1 MSTKIIGNQI
11 DATTRAIMEAL
22 QVTEQ
27 INLPALNQSQ
37 VNALGTPAYGT
48 LVYNT
53 TEDMAQIY
61 KADAAQGVPGWDD
74 VGGGG
79 PSVGE
84 DSIIRTNGTTIG
96 ETLTVGPSAN
106 GGVEF
111 TNGFSAGPIN
121 IANGNTVTV
130 ENGAQWFILGGE
142 DNDVGEGQIMQMRY
156 AQTPATRYLI
166 QSQDLSP
173 IPNLEV
179 TIQPSHTNSKVL
191 LVAMIN
197 SNARHVTSFG
207 FLRNNGT
214 LTSGLS
220 GNSNVG
226 SGSVATTYHDADRGG
241 YMYNCVIQY
250 MDMPNTTNPC
260 TYSVGVSASW
270 GGSTRNLY
278 INDRG
283 SGNDM
288 RSISSLTAYEI
299 RG

>member
-111 TNGFSAGPIN
+111 TNGFSAGPIS
-121 IANGNTVTV
+121 IAIGNTVTV
-130 ENGAQWFILGGE
+130 ENGAQWFVLGGE

-207 FLRNNGT
+207 FLRNNSV
-214 LTSGLS
+214 LTANLS
-220 GNSNVG
+220 GNTNVS
-226 SGSVATTYHDADRGG
+226 SGSVLTTYHSVDDNDD
-241 YMYNCVIQY
+241 MYNAFIQY
-250 MDMPNTTNPC
+250 MDMPNTTNPL

>member
-27 INLPALNQSQ
+27 INLPALNQAA
-37 VNALGTPAYGT
+37 VDALGTPAYGT

-84 DSIIRTNGTTIG
+84 DSIIRTNGTTIN

-111 TNGFSAGPIN
+111 TNGFSAGPIQV
-121 IANGNTVTV
+121 ANGNTVTV

-156 AQTPATRYLI
+156 SQTPPTRYLI
-166 QSQDLSP
+166 NSSNLSP

-179 TIQPSHTNSKVL
+179 TIQPSHTDSKIL
-191 LVAMIN
+191 LCAMIN
-197 SNARHVTSFG
+197 SDARHVSSFG
-207 FLRNNGT
+207 FLRNNSV
-214 LTSGLS
+214 LTTNLS
-220 GNSNVG
+220 GNTNVG
-226 SGSVATTYHDADRGG
+226 SGSVSTTYHGTDDNDD
-241 YMYNCVIQY
+241 MKNVFIQY
-250 MDMPNTTNPC
+250 MDMPNTTNPL
-260 TYSVGVSASW
+260 TYSVGASASW
-270 GGSTRNLY
+270 SGGNRNLY
-278 INDRG
+278 INDR
-283 SGNDM
+283 SSNDM
-288 RSISSLTAYEI
+288 RSICSLTAYEI

>member
-27 INLPALNQSQ
+27 INLPALNQAA
-37 VNALGTPAYGT
+37 VDALGTPAYGT

-130 ENGAQWFILGGE
+130 ENGAQWFIIGGE

-156 AQTPATRYLI
+156 SQTPATRYLI
-166 QSQDLSP
+166 NSSNLSP
-173 IPNLEV
+173 IPNMEV

-197 SNARHVTSFG
+197 ATSRHVFSAG
-207 FLRNNGT
+207 FLRNNGV
-214 LTSGLS
+214 LTSGLN
-220 GNSNVG
+220 GNNNVG
-226 SGSVATTYHDADRGG
+226 SGSIATTYIGDDTDGH
-241 YMYNCVIQY
+241 MMNTMIQY

-260 TYSVGVSASW
+260 TYSVGVSSSW
-270 GGSTRNLY
+270 SGGNRNLY
-278 INDRG
+278 INDRD
-283 SGNDM
+283 SNDM
-288 RSISSLTAYEI
+288 RSICSLAAYEI

>member
-27 INLPALNQSQ
+27 INLPALNQAA
-37 VNALGTPAYGT
+37 VDALGTPAYGT

-156 AQTPATRYLI
+156 SQTPPDRYLI
-166 QSQDLSP
+166 QSQNLSP

-179 TIQPSHTNSKVL
+179 TIQPSHTDSKIL
-191 LVAMIN
+191 LMAMIN

-207 FLRNNGT
+207 FLRNNSV
-214 LTSGLS
+214 LTTGLN
-220 GNSNVG
+220 GNTNTG
-226 SGSVATTYHDADRGG
+226 SGSVATTYHNRDTGG
-241 YMYNCVIQY
+241 DMFNCFIQY

-270 GGSTRNLY
+270 GGGTRDLY
-278 INDRG
+278 INDRD
-283 SGNDM
+283 SNDM

>member
-27 INLPALNQSQ
+27 INLPALNQAA
-37 VNALGTPAYGT
+37 VDALGTPAYGT

-84 DSIIRTNGTTIG
+84 DSIIRTNGTTIC

-111 TNGFSAGPIN
+111 TNGFSAGPIQV
-121 IANGNTVTV
+121 ANGNTVTV

-156 AQTPATRYLI
+156 SQTPPTRYLI
-166 QSQDLSP
+166 NSSNLSP

-179 TIQPSHTNSKVL
+179 TIQPSHTDSKIL
-191 LVAMIN
+191 LMAMIN
-197 SNARHVTSFG
+197 SDARHVSSFG
-207 FLRNNGT
+207 FLRNNSV
-214 LTSGLS
+214 LTTNLS
-220 GNSNVG
+220 GNTNVG
-226 SGSVATTYHDADRGG
+226 SGSVSTTYHGTDDNDD
-241 YMYNCVIQY
+241 MKNVFIQY
-250 MDMPNTTNPC
+250 MDMPNTTNPL
-260 TYSVGVSASW
+260 TYSVGASASW
-270 GGSTRNLY
+270 SGGNRNLY
-278 INDRG
+278 INDR
-283 SGNDM
+283 SSNDM
-288 RSISSLTAYEI
+288 RSICSLTAYEI

>member
-27 INLPALNQSQ
+27 INLPALNQAA
-37 VNALGTPAYGT
+37 VDALGTPAYGT

-84 DSIIRTNGTTIG
+84 DSIIRTNGTTIN

-111 TNGFSAGPIN
+111 TNGFSAGPIQV
-121 IANGNTVTV
+121 ANGNTVTV

-156 AQTPATRYLI
+156 SQTPPTRYLI
-166 QSQDLSP
+166 NSSNLSP

-179 TIQPSHTNSKVL
+179 TIQPSHTDSKIL
-191 LVAMIN
+191 LCAMIN
-197 SNARHVTSFG
+197 SDARHVSSFG
-207 FLRNNGT
+207 FLRNNSV
-214 LTSGLS
+214 LTSNLS
-220 GNSNVG
+220 GNTNVG
-226 SGSVATTYHDADRGG
+226 SGSVSTTYHGTDDNDD
-241 YMYNCVIQY
+241 MKNVFIQY
-250 MDMPNTTNPC
+250 MDMPNTTNPL
-260 TYSVGVSASW
+260 TYSVGASASW
-270 GGSTRNLY
+270 SGGNRNLY

-283 SGNDM
+283 SNDM
-288 RSISSLTAYEI
+288 RSICSLTAYEI

>member
-27 INLPALNQSQ
+27 INLPALNQAA
-37 VNALGTPAYGT
+37 VDALGTPAYGT

-130 ENGAQWFILGGE
+130 ENGAQWFVLGGE

-156 AQTPATRYLI
+156 SQTPADRYLI
-166 QSQDLSP
+166 TAQNLSP

-179 TIQPSHTNSKVL
+179 TIQPSHTDSKIL
-191 LVAMIN
+191 LMAMIN
-197 SNARHVTSFG
+197 TNARYVSSWG
-207 FLRNNGT
+207 FLRNNSI
-214 LTSGLS
+214 LTTGLS
-220 GNSNVG
+220 GNSNVS
-226 SGSVATTYHDADRGG
+226 SGSVSTTYFDGDRDND
-241 YMYNCVIQY
+241 MQNIFIQY
-250 MDMPNTTNPC
+250 MDMPNTTNPL
-260 TYSVGVSASW
+260 TYSVGGSSSW
-270 GGSTRNLY
+270 SGGTRNLY
-278 INDRG
+278 INDRN
-283 SGNDM
+283 SNDM

>member
-27 INLPALNQSQ
+27 INLPALNQAA
-37 VNALGTPAYGT
+37 VDALGTPAYGT

-84 DSIIRTNGTTIG
+84 DSIIRTNGTTIN

-111 TNGFSAGPIN
+111 TNGFSAGPIQ

-166 QSQDLSP
+166 NSSNLSP
-173 IPNLEV
+173 IPNMEV
-179 TIQPSHTNSKVL
+179 TIQPSHTDSKIL
-191 LVAMIN
+191 LMAMIN
-197 SNARHVTSFG
+197 SDARHVSSFG
-207 FLRNNGT
+207 FLRNNSI
-214 LTSGLS
+214 LTSNLS
-220 GNSNVG
+220 GNTNVS
-226 SGSVATTYHDADRGG
+226 SGSVSTTYHGTDDNDD
-241 YMYNCVIQY
+241 MKNVFIQY
-250 MDMPNTTNPC
+250 MDMPNTTNPL
-260 TYSVGVSASW
+260 TYSVGASASW
-270 GGSTRNLY
+270 SGGNRNLY
-278 INDRG
+278 INDR
-283 SGNDM
+283 SSNDM
-288 RSISSLTAYEI
+288 RSICSLTAYEI

>member
-27 INLPALNQSQ
+27 INLPALNQAA
-37 VNALGTPAYGT
+37 VDALGTPAYGT

-111 TNGFSAGPIN
+111 TNGFSAGPIQV
-121 IANGNTVTV
+121 ANGNTVTV

-156 AQTPATRYLI
+156 SQTPPTRYLI
-166 QSQDLSP
+166 NSSNLSP

-179 TIQPSHTNSKVL
+179 TIQPSHTDSKIL
-191 LVAMIN
+191 LMAMIN
-197 SNARHVTSFG
+197 SDARHVSSFG
-207 FLRNNGT
+207 FLRNNSV
-214 LTSGLS
+214 LTSNLS
-220 GNSNVG
+220 GNTNVG
-226 SGSVATTYHDADRGG
+226 SGSVSTTYHGTDDNDD
-241 YMYNCVIQY
+241 MKNVFIQY
-250 MDMPNTTNPC
+250 MDMPNTTNPL
-260 TYSVGVSASW
+260 TYSVGASASW
-270 GGSTRNLY
+270 SGGNRNLY
-278 INDRG
+278 INDR
-283 SGNDM
+283 SSNDM
-288 RSISSLTAYEI
+288 RSICSLTAYEI

>member
-106 GGVEF
+106 GVVEF

-156 AQTPATRYLI
+156 SQTPPTRYLI
-166 QSQDLSP
+166 NASNLSA

-179 TIQPSHTNSKVL
+179 TIQPTHTDSKIL
-191 LVAMIN
+191 LCAMIN
-197 SNARHVTSFG
+197 SDARHVSSFG
-207 FLRNNGT
+207 FLRNNSV
-214 LTSGLS
+214 LTSNLS
-220 GNSNVG
+220 GNTNVG
-226 SGSVATTYHDADRGG
+226 SGSVSTTYHGTDDNDD
-241 YMYNCVIQY
+241 MKNVFIQY
-250 MDMPNTTNPC
+250 MDMPSTTNPL
-260 TYSVGVSASW
+260 TYSVGASASW
-270 GGSTRNLY
+270 SGGNRNLY
-278 INDRG
+278 INDR
-283 SGNDM
+283 SSNDM
-288 RSISSLTAYEI
+288 RSVCSLTAYEI

>member
-27 INLPALNQSQ
+27 INLPSLNQAA
-37 VNALGTPAYGT
+37 VDALGTPAYGT

-130 ENGAQWFILGGE
+130 ENGAQRFILGGE

-156 AQTPATRYLI
+156 SQTPPTRYLI
-166 QSQDLSP
+166 NASNLSA

-179 TIQPSHTNSKVL
+179 TIQPTHTDSKIL
-191 LVAMIN
+191 LCAMIN
-197 SNARHVTSFG
+197 SDARHVSSFG
-207 FLRNNGT
+207 FLRNNSV
-214 LTSGLS
+214 LTSNLS
-220 GNSNVG
+220 GNTNVG
-226 SGSVATTYHDADRGG
+226 SGSVSTTYHGTDDNDD
-241 YMYNCVIQY
+241 MKNVFIQY
-250 MDMPNTTNPC
+250 MDMPSTTNPL
-260 TYSVGVSASW
+260 TYSVGASASW
-270 GGSTRNLY
+270 SGGNRNLY
-278 INDRG
+278 INDR
-283 SGNDM
+283 SSNDM
-288 RSISSLTAYEI
+288 RSVCSLTAYEI

>member
-111 TNGFSAGPIN
+111 SNGFSAGPIN

-130 ENGAQWFILGGE
+130 ENGAQWFIIGGE

-156 AQTPATRYLI
+156 SQTPPTRYLI
-166 QSQDLSP
+166 NSSNLSP

-179 TIQPSHTNSKVL
+179 TLQPSHTDSKIL
-191 LVAMIN
+191 LCAMIN
-197 SNARHVTSFG
+197 SDARHVSSFG
-207 FLRNNGT
+207 FLRNNSV
-214 LTSGLS
+214 LTTNLS
-220 GNSNVG
+220 GNTNVG
-226 SGSVATTYHDADRGG
+226 SGSVSTTYHGTDDNDD
-241 YMYNCVIQY
+241 MKNVFIQY
-250 MDMPNTTNPC
+250 MDMPNTTNPL
-260 TYSVGVSASW
+260 TYSVGASASW
-270 GGSTRNLY
+270 SGGNRNLY
-278 INDRG
+278 INDR
-283 SGNDM
+283 SSNDM
-288 RSISSLTAYEI
+288 RSICSLTAYEI

>member
-156 AQTPATRYLI
+156 SQTPPTRYLI
-166 QSQDLSP
+166 NASNLSA

-191 LVAMIN
+191 LMAMIN
-197 SNARHVTSFG
+197 CDARHVSSFG
-207 FLRNNGT
+207 FLRNNGV
-214 LTSGLS
+214 LTSNLS
-220 GNSNVG
+220 GNTNVG
-226 SGSVATTYHDADRGG
+226 SGSVSTTYHGTDDNDD
-241 YMYNCVIQY
+241 MKNVFIQY
-250 MDMPNTTNPC
+250 MDMPSTTNPL
-260 TYSVGVSASW
+260 TYSVGASASW
-270 GGSTRNLY
+270 SGGNRNLY
-278 INDRG
+278 INDR
-283 SGNDM
+283 SSNDM
-288 RSISSLTAYEI
+288 RSVCSLTAYEI

>member
-27 INLPALNQSQ
+27 INLPALNQAA

-111 TNGFSAGPIN
+111 SNGFSAGPIN

-156 AQTPATRYLI
+156 SQTPPTRYLI
-166 QSQDLSP
+166 NSSNLSP
-173 IPNLEV
+173 IPNMEV
-179 TIQPSHTNSKVL
+179 TIQPSHTDSKIL
-191 LVAMIN
+191 LCAMIN
-197 SNARHVTSFG
+197 SDARHVSSFG
-207 FLRNNGT
+207 FLRDNSV
-214 LTSGLS
+214 LTSNLS
-220 GNSNVG
+220 GNTNVG
-226 SGSVATTYHDADRGG
+226 SGSVSTTYHGTDDNDD
-241 YMYNCVIQY
+241 MKNVFIQY
-250 MDMPNTTNPC
+250 MDMPNTTNPL
-260 TYSVGVSASW
+260 TYSVGASASW
-270 GGSTRNLY
+270 SGGNRNLY
-278 INDRG
+278 INDR
-283 SGNDM
+283 SSNDM
-288 RSISSLTAYEI
+288 RSVCSLTAYEI

>member
-27 INLPALNQSQ
+27 INLPALNQAA
-37 VNALGTPAYGT
+37 VDALGTPAYGT

-111 TNGFSAGPIN
+111 TNGFSAGPIQ

-156 AQTPATRYLI
+156 SHTPPTRYLI
-166 QSQDLSP
+166 NSSNLSP

-179 TIQPSHTNSKVL
+179 TIQPSHTDSKIL
-191 LVAMIN
+191 LMAMIN
-197 SNARHVTSFG
+197 SDARHVSSFG
-207 FLRNNGT
+207 FLRNNSV
-214 LTSGLS
+214 LTSNLS
-220 GNSNVG
+220 GNTNVG
-226 SGSVATTYHDADRGG
+226 SGSVSTTYHGTDDNDD
-241 YMYNCVIQY
+241 MKNVFIQY
-250 MDMPNTTNPC
+250 MDMPNTTNPL
-260 TYSVGVSASW
+260 TYSVGASASW
-270 GGSTRNLY
+270 SGGNRNLY
-278 INDRG
+278 INDRD
-283 SGNDM
+283 SNDM

>member
-27 INLPALNQSQ
+27 INLPALNQAA
-37 VNALGTPAYGT
+37 VDALGTPAYGT

-84 DSIIRTNGTTIG
+84 DSIIRTNGTTIN

-111 TNGFSAGPIN
+111 TNGFSAGPIQV
-121 IANGNTVTV
+121 ANGNTVTV

-156 AQTPATRYLI
+156 AQTPASRYLI
-166 QSQDLSP
+166 QAQNLSP

-241 YMYNCVIQY
+241 DMYNCVIQY

-270 GGSTRNLY
+270 GGSVRDLY
-278 INDRG
+278 INDRD
-283 SGNDM
+283 SNDM
-288 RSISSLTAYEI
+288 RSISSLAAYEI

>member
-111 TNGFSAGPIN
+111 TNGFSAGPIS

-130 ENGAQWFILGGE
+130 ENGAQWFIIGGE

-156 AQTPATRYLI
+156 SQTPATRYLI

-226 SGSVATTYHDADRGG
+226 SGSVATTYHDADRSGD
-241 YMYNCVIQY
+241 MYNCVIQY

-270 GGSTRNLY
+270 GGSVRDLY
-278 INDRG
+278 INDR
-283 SGNDM
+283 SSSDM

>member
-27 INLPALNQSQ
+27 INLPSLNQSQ

-61 KADAAQGVPGWDD
+61 KQDAAQGVPGWDD

-156 AQTPATRYLI
+156 SQTPADRYLI
-166 QSQDLSP
+166 TAQNLSP

-179 TIQPSHTNSKVL
+179 TIQPSHTDSKIL
-191 LVAMIN
+191 LMAMIN
-197 SNARHVTSFG
+197 TNARYVSSWG
-207 FLRNNGT
+207 FLRNNSI
-214 LTSGLS
+214 LTNGLS
-220 GNSNVG
+220 GNNNVS
-226 SGSVATTYHDADRGG
+226 SGSVSTTYFDGDRDND
-241 YMYNCVIQY
+241 MQNIFIQY
-250 MDMPNTTNPC
+250 MDMPNTTNPL
-260 TYSVGVSASW
+260 TYSVGGSSSW
-270 GGSTRNLY
+270 SGGTRNLY
-278 INDRG
+278 INDRN
-283 SGNDM
+283 SNDM

>member
-27 INLPALNQSQ
+27 INLPALNQAA
-37 VNALGTPAYGT
+37 VDALGTPAYGT

-156 AQTPATRYLI
+156 AQTPADRYLI
-166 QSQDLSP
+166 QSQNLSP

-191 LVAMIN
+191 LCAMIN

-220 GNSNVG
+220 GNTNVG
-226 SGSVATTYHDADRGG
+226 SGSVATTYHNRDTGG
-241 YMYNCVIQY
+241 DMFNCFIQY

-270 GGSTRNLY
+270 GGGTRDLY
-278 INDRG
+278 INDRD
-283 SGNDM
+283 SNDM
-288 RSISSLTAYEI
+288 RSISSLAAYEI

>member
-27 INLPALNQSQ
+27 INLPALNQAA
-37 VNALGTPAYGT
+37 VDALGTPAYGT

-111 TNGFSAGPIN
+111 TNGFSAGPIQVS
-121 IANGNTVTV
+121 NGNTVTV

-156 AQTPATRYLI
+156 SQTPATRYLI
-166 QSQDLSP
+166 QAQNLSP

-179 TIQPSHTNSKVL
+179 TIQPSHTNSKIL
-191 LVAMIN
+191 LMAMIN
-197 SNARHVTSFG
+197 SDARHVTSYG
-207 FLRNNGT
+207 FLRNNSI
-214 LTSGLS
+214 LTSGLN
-220 GNSNVG
+220 GNTNVS
-226 SGSVATTYHDADRGG
+226 SGSVLTTYHSVDDNDD
-241 YMYNCVIQY
+241 MYNAFIQY
-250 MDMPNTTNPC
+250 MDMPNTTNPL

-270 GGSTRNLY
+270 GGGNRNLY
-278 INDRG
+278 INDR
-283 SGNDM
+283 SSNDM

>member
-27 INLPALNQSQ
+27 INLPALNQAA
-37 VNALGTPAYGT
+37 VDALGTPAYGT

-111 TNGFSAGPIN
+111 TNGFSAGPIH

-156 AQTPATRYLI
+156 SQTPADRYLI
-166 QSQDLSP
+166 QAQNLSP

-220 GNSNVG
+220 GNTNVG

-241 YMYNCVIQY
+241 DMYNTVIQY

-270 GGSTRNLY
+270 GGGTRDLY
-278 INDRG
+278 INDRD
-283 SGNDM
+283 SNDM

>member
-111 TNGFSAGPIN
+111 TNGFSAGPIQVS
-121 IANGNTVTV
+121 NGNTVTV

-156 AQTPATRYLI
+156 SQTPPDRYLI
-166 QSQDLSP
+166 NSQNLSP

-179 TIQPSHTNSKVL
+179 TIQPSHTDSKIL
-191 LVAMIN
+191 LMAMIN
-197 SNARHVTSFG
+197 SDARHVTSYG
-207 FLRNNGT
+207 FLRNNSI
-214 LTSGLS
+214 LTSGLN
-220 GNSNVG
+220 GNTNVS
-226 SGSVATTYHDADRGG
+226 SGSVLTTYHSVDDNDD
-241 YMYNCVIQY
+241 MYNAFI
-250 MDMPNTTNPC
+250 
-260 TYSVGVSASW
+260 
-270 GGSTRNLY
+270 
-278 INDRG
+278 
-283 SGNDM
+283 
-288 RSISSLTAYEI
+288 
-299 RG
+299 

>member
-1 MSTKIIGNQI
+1 MSTLINGNNI
-11 DATTRAIMEAL
+11 NATTRGLVEAWS
-22 QVTEQ
+22 VTEQ
-27 INLPALNQSQ
+27 INLPPLNQSQ
-37 VNALGTPAYGT
+37 VNALGTPAFGT
-48 LVYNT
+48 VVYNT

-111 TNGFSAGPIN
+111 TNGFSAGPIQ

-156 AQTPATRYLI
+156 AQTPPDRYLI
-166 QSQDLSP
+166 QAQNLSP

-179 TIQPSHTNSKVL
+179 TIQPSHTDSKIL
-191 LVAMIN
+191 LMAMIN
-197 SNARHVTSFG
+197 TNARYVSSWG
-207 FLRNNGT
+207 FLRNNSI
-214 LTSGLS
+214 LTSGLN
-220 GNSNVG
+220 GNTNVG
-226 SGSVATTYHDADRGG
+226 SGSVSTTYFDGNRAGDMR
-241 YMYNCVIQY
+241 NIFIQY
-250 MDMPNTTNPC
+250 MDMPNTTNPL
-260 TYSVGVSASW
+260 TYSVGASSSW
-270 GGSTRNLY
+270 SGSVYDLY
-278 INDRG
+278 INDRD
-283 SGNDM
+283 GNDM

>member
-27 INLPALNQSQ
+27 INLPALNQAA
-37 VNALGTPAYGT
+37 VDALGTPAYGT

-156 AQTPATRYLI
+156 AQTPPDRYLI

-179 TIQPSHTNSKVL
+179 TIQPSHTDSKIL
-191 LVAMIN
+191 LMAMIN
-197 SNARHVTSFG
+197 TNARYVSSWG
-207 FLRNNGT
+207 FLRNNSI
-214 LTSGLS
+214 LTSGLN
-220 GNSNVG
+220 GNTNVG
-226 SGSVATTYHDADRGG
+226 SGSVSTTYFDGNRAGDMR
-241 YMYNCVIQY
+241 NIFIQY
-250 MDMPNTTNPC
+250 MDMPNTTNPL
-260 TYSVGVSASW
+260 TYSVGASSSW
-270 GGSTRNLY
+270 SGSVYDLY
-278 INDRG
+278 INDRD
-283 SGNDM
+283 GNDM

>member
-27 INLPALNQSQ
+27 INLPALNQAA
-37 VNALGTPAYGT
+37 VDALGTPAYGT

-156 AQTPATRYLI
+156 SQTPPDRYLI
-166 QSQDLSP
+166 QSQNLSP

-179 TIQPSHTNSKVL
+179 TIQPSHTDSKIL
-191 LVAMIN
+191 LMAMIN

-207 FLRNNGT
+207 FLRNNSV
-214 LTSGLS
+214 LTTGLN
-220 GNSNVG
+220 GNTNTG
-226 SGSVATTYHDADRGG
+226 SGSVATTYHNRDTGG
-241 YMYNCVIQY
+241 DMFNCFIQY
-250 MDMPNTTNPC
+250 MDMPNTTNPL
-260 TYSVGVSASW
+260 TYSVGVTASW
-270 GGSTRNLY
+270 GGGTRDLY
-278 INDRG
+278 INDRD
-283 SGNDM
+283 SNDM